1 MHRDLHSGKILVEV
15 IENKPEQYLIGDLGL
30 SQPANNTLSN
40 NEIYGVVPYVA
51 PEIFKGVKFSK
62 DD

>member
-1 MHRDLHSGKILVEV
+1 MVEI
-15 IENKPEQYLIGDLGL
+15 IENEPEQYLIGDLGL